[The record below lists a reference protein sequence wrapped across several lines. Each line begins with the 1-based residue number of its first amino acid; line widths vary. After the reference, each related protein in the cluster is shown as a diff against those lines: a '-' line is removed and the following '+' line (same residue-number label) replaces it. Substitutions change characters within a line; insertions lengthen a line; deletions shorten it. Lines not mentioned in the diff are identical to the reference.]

1 VGGSGGRVIKLPCSG
16 KDADKPVTVFAIY
29 VKDGEPLALVA
40 YDISGSIAIINATWI
55 RLG

>member
-1 VGGSGGRVIKLPCSG
+1 MIKLPCSG
-16 KDADKPVTVFAIY
+16 KDDDKPVTVFAIY
-29 VKDGEPLALVA
+29 VKDGEPLALVV